1 MKLNEYQQLAFNFAK
16 YSTPDYP
23 FLALSEEVGEVNG
36 KIAKAVRKWGDSAS
50 SVITDTRI
58 LDTPTERDLKQQLQ
72 AELGDVAWQLAACC
86 TELGLSLE
94 EVCEYNLDKLAG
106 RSSRGTIVGSGDNR

>member
-1 MKLNEYQQLAFNFAK
+1 MKLNEYQQLAYNFAK

-36 KIAKAVRKWGDSAS
+36 KIAKAVRKVGATAADIIFSAS
-50 SVITDTRI
+50 VPYNAS
-58 LDTPTERDLKQQLQ
+58 ERELSQQLQ
-72 AELGDVAWQLAACC
+72 SELGDVAWQLAACC

-94 EVCEYNLDKLAG
+94 EVCEANLDKLAG